1 MPKETCRDRIG
12 ENTLMDL
19 WEFSR
24 KVLHEIRG
32 VAKEFR
38 GVLFNFPTVICN
50 TPIKYDNYLI

>member
-32 VAKEFR
+32 IAKEFR
-38 GVLFNFPTVICN
+38 GVLFNFPTVIHN
-50 TPIKYDNYLI
+50 